1 MNSSATLYGKI
12 PDTIGLGRLIRQVR
26 REQGLTQE
34 ELSALVGIGPRLIGE
49 IERGKAT
56 AEVGKVFQLLSG
68 LGLTVAVHPRSI
80 NDVRE

>member
-1 MNSSATLYGKI
+1 MNRSTTLYGKI
-12 PDTIGLGRLIRQVR
+12 SNMTELGRLIRQVR
-26 REQGLTQE
+26 KEQGFTQE
-34 ELSALVGIGPRLIGE
+34 ELSVLIGVGPRLIGE

-80 NDVRE
+80 NDLRE